1 MSHHRLTKA
10 DRLRTTEQDEMSVIA
25 LLIFTVFMT
34 RDAKSPKVPVSYTSQ
49 A

>member
-1 MSHHRLTKA
+1 MSQYRLTKA
-10 DRLRTTEQDEMSVIA
+10 DRLRTKEQDEMSVIA

-34 RDAKSPKVPVSYTSQ
+34 RDAKSPKVATRYTHQ